1 MNGQDKGSE
10 SKNSVGAFAVVIF
23 AIVMLNVISSGNGG
37 AMVFILIAIAL
48 IIGVIFFVAKFV
60 EKSAKDG
67 KSANSV
73 KFDWSKQHEWKY
85 KDPDEAVTEKVYA
98 PIHETAPQ
106 KQYYESSDV
115 FDNYERDQ
123 KKRIEQLDVFLENG
137 IIDKEEYRILKKK
150 YQQKL

>member
-1 MNGQDKGSE
+1 MNGQDKGSK
-10 SKNSVGAFAVVIF
+10 SKNNIIAVAVVVF
-23 AIVMLNVISSGNGG
+23 MVIMMNMIGSGNGG
-37 AMVFILIAIAL
+37 AIFFGIIFFAL
-48 IIGVIFFVAKFV
+48 IIGAIFFVAKFV
-60 EKSAKDG
+60 EKSEKNG

>member
-1 MNGQDKGSE
+1 MNGQDKGSK
-10 SKNSVGAFAVVIF
+10 SKNNNIAVAVVIF
-23 AIVMLNVISSGNGG
+23 VVVLAIVSGNVG
-37 AMVFILIAIAL
+37 ATFFGMLVAAL
-48 IIGVIFFVAKFV
+48 IIGAIFFVAKFV
-60 EKSAKDG
+60 EKSAKNG